1 MGFALHRCVSAA
13 VDKMLH
19 QDGEHGLLSAT
30 GFVRTPGFV
39 PESVKNIADASGFV
53 KIRQKACN
61 LTKKRQIS
69 MNISPRVY
77 ILHEEA

>member
-1 MGFALHRCVSAA
+1 MASVMKAENPDKNARKIEKRTSARTSGFL
-13 VDKMLH
+13 
-19 QDGEHGLLSAT
+19 
-30 GFVRTPGFV
+30 
-39 PESVKNIADASGFV
+39 PEAVKNIADASGFV

-77 ILHEEA
+77 ILHEDA

>member
-1 MGFALHRCVSAA
+1 MASVIKAENPDKNARKIEKRTSARASGFL
-13 VDKMLH
+13 
-19 QDGEHGLLSAT
+19 
-30 GFVRTPGFV
+30 

-69 MNISPRVY
+69 MNISPCVY
-77 ILHEEA
+77 ILHEDA

>member
-1 MGFALHRCVSAA
+1 MRASA
-13 VDKMLH
+13 
-19 QDGEHGLLSAT
+19 
-30 GFVRTPGFV
+30 RTPGFL

-69 MNISPRVY
+69 MNISPCVY